1 MNPRIARRPAYT
13 DRSGQR
19 RHRPDYMLVVFSVI
33 LLVIG
38 LIVVYAISPGL
49 AAQKHVSDNYYV
61 SKQLIAVLL
70 GVISFLVASHVP
82 LAWWRK
88 LQMPLIIIA
97 AAAAIAVRIFGV
109 QVNGAYRWVQIGGLS
124 FQAVELVKF
133 ALLVW
138 LAAFL
143 GDRMKRGELGDT
155 QKTIK
160 PLIIALVLIGIVVAK
175 LQSDLGSTGVMVAMM
190 ATMCFIAGLP
200 LKRVAMIAGV
210 IAIGTMLLIST
221 SSYRRDRLLTFMHPE
236 RDCQNTGYQACQA
249 LIAVG
254 SGGLI
259 GKGLGHGAQAYGYL
273 PEAANDSIFA
283 IMAEKFGFMGIV
295 LLLCLFMALFA
306 RIKNVLERAPDNFSR
321 LLITGI
327 LAWLSTQ
334 AIINIGAMIGLLP
347 LKGITLPFI
356 SYGGTSVVFV
366 TAAIGFLIQVSRYT
380 TFGVNTE
387 SEGAGTSGYQ
397 TYRSRTA
404 LGKPQPAFARSTYRN
419 DMSPSQKQV
428 LAYRS
433 SDSKSGKFDTQ
444 RS

>member
-1 MNPRIARRPAYT
+1 
-13 DRSGQR
+13 
-19 RHRPDYMLVVFSVI
+19 MLVVFSVI

-49 AAQKHVSDNYYV
+49 AAGKHVSENYYV
-61 SKQLIAVLL
+61 NKQIIAVLL
-70 GVISFLVASHVP
+70 GVVSFIAASHVP
-82 LAWWRK
+82 IVWWRR
-88 LQMPLIIIA
+88 LQLPLIAVA
-97 AAAAIAVRIFGV
+97 AVAAVAVRLFGER
-109 QVNGAYRWVQIGGLS
+109 VNGAYRWIQVGGLS

-143 GDRMKRGELGDT
+143 ADRMRQGELGNT
-155 QKTIK
+155 QKTFK
-160 PLIIALVLIGIVVAK
+160 PLLIALILIGVVVAK
-175 LQSDLGSTGVMVAMM
+175 LQSDLGSTGVLVVMM
-190 ATMCFIAGLP
+190 AAMCFIAGLP
-200 LKRVAMIAGV
+200 LKRVAMIAGI
-210 IAIGTMLLIST
+210 IAVGTILLVST

-236 RDCQNTGYQACQA
+236 SDCLNTGYQACQA

-283 IMAEKFGFMGIV
+283 IMAEKFGFVGIV

-366 TAAIGFLIQVSRYT
+366 TAAIGLVFQVSRYT
-380 TFGVNTE
+380 TFGISTE
-387 SEGAGTSGYQ
+387 IEEERHESTTDWRRDRRPHYAYSG
-397 TYRSRTA
+397 RR
-404 LGKPQPAFARSTYRN
+404 P
-419 DMSPSQKQV
+419 
-428 LAYRS
+428 
-433 SDSKSGKFDTQ
+433 
-444 RS
+444 